1 MPVLQRLRCSA
12 IGLILAALALA
23 ACGGTVAPATAPAS
37 TAAKPAAAAS
47 GSFQPPIDIKI
58 AYASPSAS
66 FWSLYVAKEAGYYTK
81 YGLNVSLQQIQ
92 GTLMVPALLN
102 GEVDVIDLAAGGLVP
117 AVLAGA
123 DLKLIASDSNVSV
136 YGFLATNAIQKPADL
151 AGKTVVIAGRGQSD
165 DYLVRR
171 ILTMNQLQA
180 DKDVALVPSGGTP
193 ETLAVLKAGQAVGG
207 MMSPPTLFAGLDNG
221 LHLLLKPSDLF
232 PYQGSGLIMKTSKL
246 ATPQGQEIAR
256 RIVRAHL
263 DSLHRIKADKAFAT
277 QALPKYVNGTSQ
289 DVADRTWD
297 WIVPGMP
304 QDGYPTRDGL
314 QLVIEDLKD
323 LYQGKAQPTV
333 DSLLDLKYLD
343 ELKA

>member
-1 MPVLQRLRCSA
+1 MFRGLRHFVPSLVVLSV
-12 IGLILAALALA
+12 ALA
-23 ACGGTVAPATAPAS
+23 ACGGTAAPAS
-37 TAAKPAAAAS
+37 TPALTVAKPAAAS
-47 GSFQPPIDIKI
+47 GNVQPPIDIKI

-66 FWSLYVAKEAGYYTK
+66 FWGLYVSKEAGYYAK
-81 YGLNVSLQQIQ
+81 YGLNATLQQIQ
-92 GTLMVPALLN
+92 GSLMVPALLN

-123 DLKLIASDSNVSV
+123 DLKLMASDSNVSV
-136 YGFLATNAIQKPADL
+136 YGFLATGAIQKPADL

-171 ILTMNQLQA
+171 ILTMNHLQA
-180 DKDVALVPSGGTP
+180 DKDVALIPSGGTP

-207 MMSPPTLFAGLDNG
+207 MMSPPTLFLGIDNG
-221 LHLLLKPSDLF
+221 LHLLLRPSDLF

-263 DSLHRIKADKAFAT
+263 DALHRIKADKPFAT
-277 QALPKYVNGTSQ
+277 QVLPKYVNGTTQ

-304 QDGYPTRDGL
+304 QDGYPTKDGL
-314 QLVIEDLKD
+314 QLVIEDLKE

-333 DSLLDLKYLD
+333 DSLVDLKYLD
-343 ELKA
+343 EPKG